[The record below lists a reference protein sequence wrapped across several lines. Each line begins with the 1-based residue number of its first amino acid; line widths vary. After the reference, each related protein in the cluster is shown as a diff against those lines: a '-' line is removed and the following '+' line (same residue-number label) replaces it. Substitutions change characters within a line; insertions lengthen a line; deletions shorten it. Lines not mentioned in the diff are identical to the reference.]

1 MTASLETSTVEGRGW
16 ATHCP
21 WLWQLQG
28 SERLAVPHGRA
39 CALRPGLRRA
49 PSADELAWFCTNA
62 RAHACPSYRRHVAAG
77 ADPCA
82 ESPRR
87 CSSTGSSLVPAISPA
102 VI

>member
-28 SERLAVPHGRA
+28 SERLAFDMADGGAKAFHGASGTQVFERA
-39 CALRPGLRRA
+39 PFWRQPRSLIWLA
-49 PSADELAWFCTNA
+49 PSADELAWFCTNG

-77 ADPCA
+77 AAP
-82 ESPRR
+82 
-87 CSSTGSSLVPAISPA
+87 
-102 VI
+102 